1 MRRRAPSR
9 IRSLLPSPSRSPPTR
24 AQTSASSAGRASDR
38 RPSPS
43 NHLHARHAEAHIL
56 SFEIEI
62 AEPAMQSR
70 AIIGRRDEKE
80 SPAAGTDELRAA
92 RAAII
97 RDLDALFDDLARH
110 RVRRRRELQL
120 VMAIQDVADVL
131 ARAHAPDKLFD
142 LVHRFYVLLLALRA
156 KDVLRFSFG
165 ARPPKL
171 ERVDALDLR
180 SRNRKLIHAIGP
192 RTAVEGLDAAEGRDH
207 VVLPSRVGI
216 DVVLVAMRDDRKRTC
231 TVAPARER
239 RDRSHERHHE
249 GATRAEPDVR
259 RNVGHGV
266 ELETLEA
273 GERAAKKRML
283 EILRVVD
290 DLVFLVRN
298 ANLLVPFAMLE
309 HDGDVAIDRHR
320 EESRAVLGRVPR
332 EIGAAAGKRNAK
344 RSSSD
349 NHRGP
354 MSSSAVFCMASIVIS
369 RLVASE
375 RSIVTSSLPVV
386 PIDWIVGFGKST
398 TGCRSF
404 VWST

>member
-62 AEPAMQSR
+62 AEPAMQAR

-92 RAAII
+92 SAAIL

-120 VMAIQDVADVL
+120 VMAIQDVPDVL
-131 ARAHAPDKLFD
+131 ARAHAP
-142 LVHRFYVLLLALRA
+142 A
-156 KDVLRFSFG
+156 K
-165 ARPPKL
+165 
-171 ERVDALDLR
+171 
-180 SRNRKLIHAIGP
+180 
-192 RTAVEGLDAAEGRDH
+192 
-207 VVLPSRVGI
+207 
-216 DVVLVAMRDDRKRTC
+216 
-231 TVAPARER
+231 ER

-249 GATRAEPDVR
+249 GATRAEPGVR